1 MTCMYL
7 NSDQDIVCR
16 EFDDENWNN
25 KFFLDRTQGS
35 SSQRRTEDA
44 SSDNE
49 EDEADDEPFQPKN

>member
-25 KFFLDRTQGS
+25 EFFLELDRTQGS
-35 SSQRRTEDA
+35 SSSPRTEDA

-49 EDEADDEPFQPKN
+49 